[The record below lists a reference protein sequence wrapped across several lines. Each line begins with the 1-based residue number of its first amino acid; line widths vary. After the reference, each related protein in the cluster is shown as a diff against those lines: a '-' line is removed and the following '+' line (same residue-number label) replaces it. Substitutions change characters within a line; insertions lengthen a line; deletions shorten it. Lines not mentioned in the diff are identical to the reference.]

1 MYINLYVIDPK
12 SGISYTHSIVPC
24 VFCSQYFPQI
34 SLPFRLQK
42 KKNQIFFYI
51 YFIFNYMYGC
61 VYMRAGAHGGQR
73 CWTPRDGITGN
84 CEQPDRDWSALDDM
98 LAGKQETKGL

>member
-42 KKNQIFFYI
+42 KKKSNFFLYLL
-51 YFIFNYMYGC
+51 Y
-61 VYMRAGAHGGQR
+61 
-73 CWTPRDGITGN
+73 
-84 CEQPDRDWSALDDM
+84 L
-98 LAGKQETKGL
+98 